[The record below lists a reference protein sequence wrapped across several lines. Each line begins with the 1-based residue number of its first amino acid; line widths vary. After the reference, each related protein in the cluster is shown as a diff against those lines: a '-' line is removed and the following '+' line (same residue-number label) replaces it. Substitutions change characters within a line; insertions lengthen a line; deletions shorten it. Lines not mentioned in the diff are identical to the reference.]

1 MRYLILCLLC
11 LYAYGR
17 ELDNVYDMI
26 REDKDAWTQTGDYV
40 DFLFARTKGKL
51 KNCFDDHT
59 MDHMNE
65 LSEHKDLYLDY
76 LKSVNNTQFI
86 CSRNFNI
93 LKFDGIKKFK
103 YRTIKELGL
112 VWGRKKHIRC
122 GGRDLSNFILR
133 CIALEY
139 IKK

>member
-1 MRYLILCLLC
+1 MRYILLSLLC
-11 LYAYGR
+11 LCVYGR
-17 ELDNVYDMI
+17 EMDNVYNML
-26 REDKDAWTQTGDYV
+26 REDRYAWSQTGEYV
-40 DFLFARTKGKL
+40 DFLFARTKGRL

-59 MDHMNE
+59 MDYMNQ
-65 LSEHKDLYLDY
+65 LSENKDFYLDY
-76 LKSVNNTQFI
+76 LRSVNNTQFI

-93 LKFDGIKKFK
+93 VKFEGIKKFN